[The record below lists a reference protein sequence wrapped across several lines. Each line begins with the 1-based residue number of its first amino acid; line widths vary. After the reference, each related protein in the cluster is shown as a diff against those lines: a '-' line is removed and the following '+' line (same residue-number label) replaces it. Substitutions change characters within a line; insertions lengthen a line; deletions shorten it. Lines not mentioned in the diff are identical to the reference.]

1 MKRINLILSV
11 SVCMWM
17 LFGVVRAQEVDID
30 GATIKGEVLEATPE
44 QRPIEGVTVKI
55 VNVADG
61 EEYTVKTDKDGFYE
75 KKGLPAGRYMISVS
89 KGGYGDRVGRSKV
102 VAAGGEI
109 FERIKMRKQ
118 ENIFTFLF
126 DMYRYFII
134 GVIIA
139 LILIFTG
146 AEL

>member
-1 MKRINLILSV
+1 MPRIKLIGLVFLWTCMLV
-11 SVCMWM
+11 SV
-17 LFGVVRAQEVDID
+17 VHTQEVDIS
-30 GATIKGEVLEATPE
+30 GATIKGEVIEATPE
-44 QRPIEGVTVKI
+44 QRPIAGVTVKI

-89 KGGYGDRVGRSKV
+89 KRGYADRVGRSKV

-109 FERIKMRKQ
+109 FDRIKMRKQ

-126 DMYRYFII
+126 DIYRYFII

-146 AEL
+146 ADL

>member
-1 MKRINLILSV
+1 MLRLNLLLICV
-11 SVCMWM
+11 VCPMP
-17 LFGVVRAQEVDID
+17 FISIVYAQPNNIGV
-30 GATIKGEVLEATPE
+30 TIRGEVIDISPE

-61 EEYTVKTDKDGFYE
+61 EEYTVKTDKDGLYE
-75 KKGLPAGRYMISVS
+75 KKGLPAGRYTISVS
-89 KGGYGDRVGRSKV
+89 KRGYGDRVGKSKV

-109 FERIKMRKQ
+109 FDRIKMRKQ

-126 DMYRYFII
+126 DIYGFFII
-134 GVIIA
+134 GVMIA
-139 LILIFTG
+139 FILIFTG